1 MSGDGL
7 AWALRY
13 AAAGMLIFPVNAQR
27 TPLTLHGFKDASSD
41 PEVIK
46 AWRGKWAHCD
56 FGWAMPASI
65 VVVDV
70 DRKNGKDGFKDFKD
84 RAGCD
89 PHDVPT
95 PQATTPSG
103 GLHVI
108 YEAAKAYRNLV
119 GIEGAGLDTR
129 SLGGYVVLSLPGN
142 GREWLRPL
150 IGEDGVI
157 APLLPAPAWL
167 DVALRKAPSSRAPLV
182 LAPRAALA
190 PPSSD
195 SWAQKKAL
203 AELARACAKI
213 AAAPCGAQDATRHA
227 QCFYIGGL
235 IGRGDLGYEEAYA
248 ALLEAACAMPV
259 YRDPWRDL
267 EGRVARSIE
276 SGMERPLAL
285 SETESWIRNFRARMR
300 LMRPTTSAGARNG

>member
-108 YEAAKAYRNLV
+108 YEAAKAYRN
-119 GIEGAGLDTR
+119 
-129 SLGGYVVLSLPGN
+129 SGGDRG
-142 GREWLRPL
+142 GRPRYPQPWWLRRA
-150 IGEDGVI
+150 V
-157 APLLPAPAWL
+157 AARQWSRMAAPAY
-167 DVALRKAPSSRAPLV
+167 RRRRRH
-182 LAPRAALA
+182 RAATA
-190 PPSSD
+190 
-195 SWAQKKAL
+195 
-203 AELARACAKI
+203 
-213 AAAPCGAQDATRHA
+213 GT
-227 QCFYIGGL
+227 G
-235 IGRGDLGYEEAYA
+235 
-248 ALLEAACAMPV
+248 
-259 YRDPWRDL
+259 
-267 EGRVARSIE
+267 VA
-276 SGMERPLAL
+276 
-285 SETESWIRNFRARMR
+285 
-300 LMRPTTSAGARNG
+300 

>member
-1 MSGDGL
+1 
-7 AWALRY
+7 
-13 AAAGMLIFPVNAQR
+13 MLIFPVKAR
-27 TPLTLHGFKDASSD
+27 GTPLTLHGFKDASCD

-46 AWRGKWAHCD
+46 AWRGKWAHCE
-56 FGWAMPASI
+56 FGWAVPADRI
-65 VVVDV
+65 VVDL
-70 DRKNGKDGFKDFKD
+70 DEKNGKHGLRDFKD

-89 PHDVPT
+89 PRDVFT

-103 GLHVI
+103 GLHLF
-108 YEAAKAYRNLV
+108 YKATKPYKNAV
-119 GIEGAGLDTR
+119 AIEGTGIDTR
-129 SLGGYVVLSLPGN
+129 TAGGYVVLPLEGN
-142 GREWLRPL
+142 GRAWLKPL
-150 IGEDGVI
+150 IGGDGVI
-157 APLLPAPAWL
+157 APLLPAPAML
-167 DVALRKAPSSRAPLV
+167 DCALRKEPSPRVPLM

-190 PPSSD
+190 PPSSN

-213 AAAPCGAQDATRHA
+213 AAAPCGAQDSTRHA

-248 ALLEAACAMPV
+248 ALLEAAHAMPV
-259 YRDPWRDL
+259 YRDAWRDL

-285 SETESWIRNFRARMR
+285 SDNELWVRRYRARMR
-300 LMRPTTSAGARNG
+300 FKQPHAAGRSKW